1 MVVYR
6 IRWAYLYDVRVD
18 VWNAHT
24 SSSRVQKT
32 GIRHVE
38 LVQDDTN
45 AGNVTGKTFYFKI
58 NGVPVF
64 IEGANWIPADSFPTR
79 TKTSTVRHLME
90 SARAANM
97 NMVRKLQPLGV
108 SCLLT
113 LCYGRFVYG
122 EAVNTSPLLLL

>member
-1 MVVYR
+1 ML
-6 IRWAYLYDVRVD
+6 A
-18 VWNAHT
+18 N
-24 SSSRVQKT
+24 
-32 GIRHVE
+32 
-38 LVQDDTN
+38 
-45 AGNVTGKTFYFKI
+45 GKTFYFKI

-79 TKTSTVRHLME
+79 TNTSTVRHLME

-113 LCYGRFVYG
+113 LCYGNFVYG
-122 EAVNTSPLLLL
+122 EAVDTSPTSFTLNATDWAS